1 MGMAEGGGGGGISA
15 CSFSRTA
22 AGNRAVG
29 SSSTSAFFE
38 ARCKKKPADV
48 MVDSYFSANRSLIL
62 NWIICHRGRMHC
74 NKLNNGLFHDV
85 VTQVVDRLLTASL
98 HQAMR
103 STDH

>member
-1 MGMAEGGGGGGISA
+1 MEMAGGGGGGVSA

-22 AGNRAVG
+22 AGSRAVG

-38 ARCKKKPADV
+38 LRCKKKPADV
-48 MVDSYFSANRSLIL
+48 KVDSYFSANRSLIL

-85 VTQVVDRLLTASL
+85 VTQVVGRLLTASL